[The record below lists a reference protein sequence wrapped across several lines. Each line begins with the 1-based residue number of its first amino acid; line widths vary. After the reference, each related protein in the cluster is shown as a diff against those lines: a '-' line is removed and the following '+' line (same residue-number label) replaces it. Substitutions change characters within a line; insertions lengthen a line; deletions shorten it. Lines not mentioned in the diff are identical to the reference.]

1 MRRLL
6 CLFLLLASS
15 LNGAGNEFTE
25 EAPASSTV
33 KVVVNGTSDDQ
44 GVSCTLARVVDGGR
58 PRVLWRVRAAD
69 SNGPLDW
76 FNLLSAD
83 ENNGELAVLVESGMS
98 EIRLLRLKLP
108 GGETVGDKRFHVPG
122 LLLRRSFEMGV
133 LQVRL
138 PDRIEWKNDA
148 GVTRTFIVEG
158 NRLRGV
164 GDVGFDPADVAG
176 GYSAESTQQTTG
188 ASGSP
193 ASSDTPTASN
203 AETGSKQGEQEA
215 VQSSQEQGED
225 IGVKGWALGIVG
237 AVLLVLTVLAI
248 ARKRRSSLEVQGKGV
263 LRK

>member
-33 KVVVNGTSDDQ
+33 KVVVNGTSDEQ
-44 GVSCTLARVVDGGR
+44 GVSCTLSRVEDGKETQ
-58 PRVLWRVRAAD
+58 VLWSIRAED
-69 SNGPLDW
+69 RSPLDW